1 MITHPPPTTAT
12 TLFNLAM
19 PTTVSPTSAVVM
31 PKKTDNS
38 AYQRITIR
46 LPTNLCSKIKQLYPK
61 TGVYQLLAE
70 TLITGFVNELERKN
84 VREYYED
91 PREFIKTLNEYG
103 QQREQGQSSVQRG
116 PNLDRVAAKS

>member
-1 MITHPPPTTAT
+1 MITTTSLTTAT
-12 TLFNLAM
+12 
-19 PTTVSPTSAVVM
+19 PAVVI

-46 LPTNLCSKIKQLYPK
+46 LPTGLCSKIKQLYPK

-91 PREFIKTLNEYG
+91 PREFVKTLNEYG
-103 QQREQGQSSVQRG
+103 QHEQREQREQREQSLQRG
-116 PNLDRVAAKS
+116 PNPDRVTEKKGNRRNDGQ